1 MLGWIE
7 KKKEAISEKKKSFFF
22 FFVVFPFFHVG
33 NHACAVSG
41 VANSRIGRT
50 PFQTVRDLITA
61 PKLYG
66 DYLARIT

>member
-7 KKKEAISEKKKSFFF
+7 KKEAISEEKKAFSFLF
-22 FFVVFPFFHVG
+22 VFPFFHVG

-66 DYLARIT
+66 DYLARNS